1 MDMNSLTKI
10 GLVWELTCEGVP
22 KLHIAN
28 KLDIGRATVYRWID
42 GVKRY
47 GDLNLFLEA
56 YQIAKKGERIKRKV
70 NPLIKRYVWEL
81 REKHRGCCGQ
91 KIQYHLERER
101 GIYLGVKTIYK
112 LLSEKYKLR
121 TKWKKNMV
129 RGPVPRANKPR
140 EVVQM
145 DTVDFGEVFAFTGI
159 DIYTKE
165 SDVILTP
172 SLTSKDGLVFLET
185 SMERKFDGHV
195 NLLQTDGGSEFKDE
209 FRKNVGRFSDRYR
222 VARAYKKNEQAY
234 IEAFNRSLR
243 KECLGWGKYSPKD
256 IPSLTKEVNE
266 YLIYWRE
273 IRPHLSLN
281 MQTPKEFSR
290 LSHI

>member
-1 MDMNSLTKI
+1 MDVNSLTKI
-10 GLVWELTCEGVP
+10 SLVWELTCEDVP

-28 KLDIGRATVYRWID
+28 RLDIGRATVYRWID
-42 GVKRY
+42 GIKRY
-47 GDLNLFLEA
+47 GELNLFLEA
-56 YQIAKKGERIKRKV
+56 YQVAKKGERAKRKV
-70 NPLIKRYVWEL
+70 NPLVKRYVWEL

-91 KIQYHLERER
+91 KIQYHLNKER

-112 LLSEKYKLR
+112 ILFEKYKLR
-121 TKWKKNMV
+121 TRWKKNMA
-129 RGPVPRANKPR
+129 RGPVPRAKKPR

-165 SDVILTP
+165 PDVMLTP

-195 NLLQTDGGSEFKDE
+195 NLLQTDGGHEFKDE

-222 VARAYKKNEQAY
+222 VARPYKKNEQAY

-243 KECLGWGKYSPKD
+243 KECLGWGKYNPRD
-256 IPSLTKEVNE
+256 IPSLAKEVNE

-281 MQTPKEFSR
+281 MQTPQEFSR